1 MFAVKSKKFLCMVV
15 SFVLMFVGTLCLYNN
30 NASATN
36 NRLFYLKYDY
46 TTNKQTMYILNQ
58 VPYQDNSRVS
68 VVDNRVPDN
77 GNTSVVYLD
86 LGGGWGSG
94 FIVAKNVIATAA
106 HCVYDHG
113 TKQFTPNIAVTICN
127 DNANDG
133 LPEIPVVSA
142 HVPKKYSDYSNDYQ
156 FDCYDYAL
164 LYLGEDV
171 DLTQYGIMSLG
182 VPLDSFIENETDGVY
197 VSGFPGSLNGD
208 QVPAN
213 GVRYKSEGS
222 MIPFIP
228 ADNDGTSVDKQ
239 RARELRFSASCVMS
253 PGDSGGPLYYTTNS
267 YNGNG
272 QVTAIGIATGGGW
285 NKTGQYYINTSG
297 VRITT
302 DLLHFYLNNDNL

>member
-36 NRLFYLKYDY
+36 NKLFYLKYDY
-46 TTNKQTMYILNQ
+46 TTNKQTMYMLNQ

-77 GNTSVVYLD
+77 GNTSVVQVRYD
-86 LGGGWGSG
+86 GGFGSG

-106 HCVYDHG
+106 HCIYKRDEKTFKTNV
-113 TKQFTPNIAVTICN
+113 AVKICN

-197 VSGFPGSLNGD
+197 VTGFPGLVHGGG
-208 QVPAN
+208 AN

-222 MIPFIP
+222 MIPFKP
-228 ADNDGTSVDKQ
+228 ADKDGTSVDMQ
-239 RARELRFSASCVMS
+239 RARELRFSASCMTT
-253 PGDSGGPLYYTTNS
+253 GGASGGPLCYTTDS

-272 QVTAIGIATGGGW
+272 QVTVIGIATGGGT
-285 NKTGQYYINTSG
+285 NVNTSG

-302 DLLHFYLNNDNL
+302 DLLHFYLNNDYL

>member
-68 VVDNRVPDN
+68 VVDNRVPDK
-77 GNTSVVYLD
+77 GNTSVVYLN

-127 DNANDG
+127 DNANNG
-133 LPEIPVVSA
+133 LPAIPVVSA
-142 HVPKKYSDYSNDYQ
+142 HVPKKYSDYSNGYQ

-182 VPLDSFIENETDGVY
+182 VPLDSFIDNETDGVY
-197 VSGFPGSLNGD
+197 GTGFPGEGNG
-208 QVPAN
+208 A
-213 GVRYKSEGS
+213 RYKSEGS
-222 MIPFIP
+222 MIPFIS
-228 ADNDGTSVDKQ
+228 NSGTSEDKQ
-239 RARELRFSASCVMS
+239 RSYELRFSASCVTTG
-253 PGDSGGPLYYTTNS
+253 GDSGGPLCYTTDS

-272 QVTAIGIATGGGW
+272 QVTAIGIVTGGGW
-285 NKTGQYYINTSG
+285 DSTHQYYINTSG

>member
-182 VPLDSFIENETDGVY
+182 VPLDSFIDNETDGVY
-197 VSGFPGSLNGD
+197 GTGFPGEGNG
-208 QVPAN
+208 A
-213 GVRYKSEGS
+213 RYKSEGS
-222 MIPFIP
+222 MIPFIS
-228 ADNDGTSVDKQ
+228 NSGTSEDKQ
-239 RARELRFSASCVMS
+239 RSYELRFSASCVTTG
-253 PGDSGGPLYYTTNS
+253 GDSGGPLCYTTDS

-272 QVTAIGIATGGGW
+272 QVTAIGIVTGGGW
-285 NKTGQYYINTSG
+285 DSTHQYYINTSG

>member
-58 VPYQDNSRVS
+58 VPYQDNTRVS
-68 VVDNRVPDN
+68 VVDNRVPDK
-77 GNTSVVYLD
+77 GNTSVVYLN

-127 DNANDG
+127 DNANNG
-133 LPEIPVVSA
+133 LPAIPVVSA